1 MDQYKNICQRLSLRP
16 PQAESLRILTDI
28 MRWHEECGTDDA
40 LLQRIQQEYASVTSF
55 DRDFPSLCFALA
67 TGVGKTRLMGAFIA
81 WLHLERGLNDF
92 LVLAPNLTIY
102 EKLKTDFTAG
112 SPKYVFKG
120 IGELCRKPPYIITG
134 DDFETNPYARGALG
148 TLEEH
153 LRINIF
159 NIAKLTS
166 RDSKNCRLSKDDAR
180 RGLPRIRRLSEY
192 LGTSYFDY
200 LSGLDDLVLIMDESH
215 RYRAA
220 AGMETLNE
228 LHPLLGLELTAT
240 PQVEQG
246 KQSHRFGN
254 VIYEYPLSQAI
265 ADGFV
270 KEPAVVTRLDF
281 DPAQSTPEEIERI
294 KLEDG
299 LQVHENTRVA
309 LLTYAGDKNRPR
321 VKPFVLVI
329 AGDIEH
335 AQRLQEL
342 LEGPNVCEGRYK
354 GKVLIVHSKAKSGSE
369 GEEIIQRLLTVE
381 DPENPVEIVIH
392 VNMLKEGWDVTNLYT
407 IIPLRAAN
415 SRTLVEQSIGRGLR
429 LPYGQR
435 TGCDAVDRLNII
447 AHDRFQEII
456 DDAGKADSVFKKGLV
471 IGRDLPDTRLAAVTV
486 PSLAETVLGGEDAK
500 IDNVSAM
507 PDSPQESAPAHSPSP
522 QEEPLTLVQQTTRR
536 AAETFASERDKAIA
550 SRTLA
555 EIKRCE
561 SRKSS
566 AELRSPEM
574 QRRILQAVA
583 ASLPKEQLS
592 MLPASET
599 GAPTLAD
606 KVLAATEIYCA
617 LTIDIPRVIV
627 MPEGEVRSYY
637 DDFELDCSS
646 VNVQPVAE
654 AILVQHL
661 QSQRKEQL
669 QATLTFQTNQRLE
682 DCLVNALMDYVDID
696 YDQHAGRLY
705 TLASQLVQHLQ
716 SYLKTDDK
724 VRNVLQYYQRPLADL
739 IHTQLQ
745 QHFHLEAASYTAH
758 VSRGFT
764 ALQPCNYTVEKGT
777 PLRNVRDPLA
787 EGEKGNIRK
796 MLFTG
801 FAKALFPIMRFDSN
815 PERLFCL
822 VLENDAQV
830 VKWLRPAANG
840 FHIRYTNER
849 VYSPDF
855 VVQTTSDNWLCEV
868 KRRSDLDDTDVQDK
882 ARAAREWCRNASAH
896 TKENGG
902 NPWHYL
908 LMPHDIIKENMT
920 LSGLVNVC
928 SLNP

>member
-28 MRWHEECGTDDA
+28 MHWHEECGTDDA
-40 LLQRIQQEYASVTSF
+40 LLQRIQQAYASVTSF

-180 RGLPRIRRLSEY
+180 RSLPRIRRLSEY

-447 AHDRFQEII
+447 PTI
-456 DDAGKADSVFKKGLV
+456 V
-471 IGRDLPDTRLAAVTV
+471 
-486 PSLAETVLGGEDAK
+486 
-500 IDNVSAM
+500 
-507 PDSPQESAPAHSPSP
+507 
-522 QEEPLTLVQQTTRR
+522 
-536 AAETFASERDKAIA
+536 
-550 SRTLA
+550 
-555 EIKRCE
+555 
-561 SRKSS
+561 SRKS
-566 AELRSPEM
+566 LTM
-574 QRRILQAVA
+574 
-583 ASLPKEQLS
+583 
-592 MLPASET
+592 PARPIPYSR
-599 GAPTLAD
+599 
-606 KVLAATEIYCA
+606 KVLSSARICR
-617 LTIDIPRVIV
+617 IPVW
-627 MPEGEVRSYY
+627 P
-637 DDFELDCSS
+637 
-646 VNVQPVAE
+646 P
-654 AILVQHL
+654 
-661 QSQRKEQL
+661 
-669 QATLTFQTNQRLE
+669 
-682 DCLVNALMDYVDID
+682 
-696 YDQHAGRLY
+696 
-705 TLASQLVQHLQ
+705 
-716 SYLKTDDK
+716 
-724 VRNVLQYYQRPLADL
+724 
-739 IHTQLQ
+739 
-745 QHFHLEAASYTAH
+745 
-758 VSRGFT
+758 
-764 ALQPCNYTVEKGT
+764 
-777 PLRNVRDPLA
+777 
-787 EGEKGNIRK
+787 
-796 MLFTG
+796 
-801 FAKALFPIMRFDSN
+801 
-815 PERLFCL
+815 
-822 VLENDAQV
+822 
-830 VKWLRPAANG
+830 
-840 FHIRYTNER
+840 
-849 VYSPDF
+849 
-855 VVQTTSDNWLCEV
+855 
-868 KRRSDLDDTDVQDK
+868 
-882 ARAAREWCRNASAH
+882 
-896 TKENGG
+896 
-902 NPWHYL
+902 
-908 LMPHDIIKENMT
+908 
-920 LSGLVNVC
+920 
-928 SLNP
+928 

>member
-28 MRWHEECGTDDA
+28 MRWHEECATDAA
-40 LLQRIQQEYASVTSF
+40 LLKRIQQTYASVTSF

-120 IGELCRKPPYIITG
+120 IGELCRRPPYIITG
-134 DDFETNPYARGALG
+134 DDFEANPYARGSLG

-153 LRINIF
+153 LRVNIF
-159 NIAKLTS
+159 NIAKLTA
-166 RDSKNCRLSKDDAR
+166 RDAKACRLAKDDAR
-180 RGLPRIRRLSEY
+180 RSLPRIRRLSEY

-200 LSGLDDLVLIMDESH
+200 LSGLDNLVLIMDESH

-220 AGMETLNE
+220 AGMETIND

-246 KQSHRFGN
+246 KQSQRFGN
-254 VIYEYPLSQAI
+254 VIYEYPLAQAI

-309 LLTYAGDKNRPR
+309 LLTYAEDNNRPR

-335 AQRLQEL
+335 AQRLQAL

-354 GKVLIVHSKAKSGSE
+354 GKMLIVHSKAKSGSE

-471 IGRDLPDTRLAAVTV
+471 IGRDLPDTHLAAVTV
-486 PSLAETVLGGEDAK
+486 PSLAETMLGGKEAT
-500 IDNVSAM
+500 IDNTPAM
-507 PDSPQESAPAHSPSP
+507 PEVRQGPTPFPSS
-522 QEEPLTLVQQTTRR
+522 QEEPLTVVQQTSRR
-536 AAETFASERDKAIA
+536 AAETFVSERDKAIA

-561 SRKSS
+561 SRRSS
-566 AELRSPEM
+566 AALLSPAM
-574 QRRILQAVA
+574 QQRFLQAVA
-583 ASLPKEQLS
+583 VSLPKEQAS
-592 MLPASET
+592 MLPAPEA

-646 VNVQPVAE
+646 VTVQPVAE

-669 QATLTFQTNQRLE
+669 HTTLTFQTHQRLE
-682 DCLVNALMDYVDID
+682 DCLVSALMDYVDID
-696 YDQHAGRLY
+696 YDQHAGLLY
-705 TLASQLVQHLQ
+705 KLAGQMVRHLR
-716 SYLKTDDK
+716 SYLETDDK

-739 IHTQLQ
+739 IHMQLQ
-745 QHFHLEAASYTAH
+745 RHFHLEASSYTAH

-764 ALQPCNYTVEKGT
+764 ILQPCNYTVEKGT
-777 PLRNVRDPLA
+777 LPRNVRDPLA
-787 EGEKGNIRK
+787 EGEKANIRK

-801 FAKALFPIMRFDSN
+801 FTKALFPIMRFDSN
-815 PERLFCL
+815 PERVFCL

-855 VVQTTSDNWLCEV
+855 VVQTTSANWLCEV
-868 KRRSDLDDTDVQDK
+868 KRRSDLDDDDVRDK
-882 ARAAREWCRNASAH
+882 ARAAREWCRNASEH

-902 NPWHYL
+902 NPWCYL
-908 LMPHDIIKENMT
+908 LIPHDSIKENMT
-920 LSGLVNVC
+920 FSGLVNASSVN
-928 SLNP
+928 S

>member
-1 MDQYKNICQRLSLRP
+1 MDQFRNISQRLSLRA
-16 PQAESLRILTDI
+16 PQEESLRILTEI
-28 MRWHEECGTDDA
+28 MSWKDACADDA
-40 LLQRIQQEYASVTSF
+40 GLLQRIQQKYPAVTSF

-102 EKLKTDFTAG
+102 DKLKTDFTAG
-112 SPKYVFKG
+112 TRKYVFKG

-134 DDFETNPYARGALG
+134 DDFEANPYARGALA

-159 NIAKLTS
+159 NIAKLTD
-166 RDSKNCRLSKDDAR
+166 RDTKGNRLAKDDER
-180 RGLPRIRRLSEY
+180 RNLPRIRRLSEY

-215 RYRAA
+215 RYRAT
-220 AGMETLNE
+220 AGMKALNE
-228 LHPLLGLELTAT
+228 LRPLLGLELTAT

-246 KQSHRFGN
+246 KQSRRFGN
-254 VIYEYPLSQAI
+254 IVYEYPLARAI

-270 KEPAVVTRLDF
+270 KEPAVVTRSNF
-281 DPAQSTPEEIERI
+281 NPAQSTPAEIERI

-309 LLTYAGDKNRPR
+309 LLTYAGDRNRPK

-329 AGDIEH
+329 AEDIDH
-335 AQRLQEL
+335 AQRLREL
-342 LEGPNVCEGRYK
+342 LEGPDVCGGRYK
-354 GKVLIVHSKAKSGSE
+354 GKVLIVHSRAKSGSE
-369 GEEIIQRLLTVE
+369 GEENIQLLLTVE

-429 LPYGQR
+429 LPYGRR
-435 TGCDAVDRLNII
+435 TGCEAVDRLNII

-486 PSLAETVLGGEDAK
+486 PSLADTALGGTEARIDETPVPPQARPDTDA
-500 IDNVSAM
+500 
-507 PDSPQESAPAHSPSP
+507 PQTAAGKDAPP
-522 QEEPLTLVQQTTRR
+522 TLVQETTRR
-536 AAETFASERDKAIA
+536 AAATFTSERDKLIA
-550 SRTLA
+550 ARTLA

-561 SRKSS
+561 SRKGS
-566 AELRSPEM
+566 AELKSREM

-583 ASLPKEQLS
+583 AELSPVQARLVPEKGEPSLAE
-592 MLPASET
+592 
-599 GAPTLAD
+599 

-627 MPEGEVRSYY
+627 TPEGEVHGCY
-637 DDFELDCSS
+637 DDFDLDCGS
-646 VNVQPVAE
+646 VNLQPVDE
-654 AILVQHL
+654 EILIHHL
-661 QSQRKEQL
+661 QSQHKDYLKGAR
-669 QATLTFQTNQRLE
+669 TFAKDQRLE
-682 DCLVNALMDYVDID
+682 DYLISALMDYTDID
-696 YDQHAGRLY
+696 YDRHADLLYRL
-705 TLASQLVQHLQ
+705 AEQLVRHLL
-716 SYLKTDDK
+716 SYLPTEDEA
-724 VRNVLQYYQRPLADL
+724 RNVLQYYQRSLAEL
-739 IHTQLQ
+739 IHGQLR
-745 QHFHLEAASYTAH
+745 QHFHLGATAYKAH

-764 ALQPCNYTVEKGT
+764 VLQPYNYTVEKGT
-777 PLRNVRDPLA
+777 QPRHFRTPLA
-787 EGEKGNIRK
+787 EGERRDIRK
-796 MLFTG
+796 MLFNG

-815 PERLFCL
+815 PERLFCI
-822 VLENDAQV
+822 VLENDGQV
-830 VKWLRPAANG
+830 VKWLRPAING
-840 FHIRYTNER
+840 VPIRYTNER
-849 VYSPDF
+849 VYTPDF
-855 VVQTTSDNWLCEV
+855 VVQTTSENWLCEV
-868 KRRSDLDDTDVQDK
+868 KRRSDLDDAEVRDK
-882 ARAAREWCRNASAH
+882 ARAAREWCESASEH

-902 NPWHYL
+902 NPWRYL
-908 LMPHDIIKENMT
+908 LIPHDIIQENMT
-920 LSGLVNVC
+920 LSGLANAC
-928 SLNP
+928 SLNQ

>member
-28 MRWHEECGTDDA
+28 MRWHEECATDAA
-40 LLQRIQQEYASVTSF
+40 LLKRIQQTYASVTSF

-120 IGELCRKPPYIITG
+120 IGELCRRPPYIITG
-134 DDFETNPYARGALG
+134 DDFEANPYARGSLG

-153 LRINIF
+153 LRVNIF
-159 NIAKLTS
+159 NIAKLTA
-166 RDSKNCRLSKDDAR
+166 RDAKACRLAKDDAR
-180 RGLPRIRRLSEY
+180 RSLPRIRRLSEY

-200 LSGLDDLVLIMDESH
+200 LSGLDNLVLIMDESH

-220 AGMETLNE
+220 AGMETIND

-246 KQSHRFGN
+246 KQSQRFGN
-254 VIYEYPLSQAI
+254 VIYEYPLAQAI

-309 LLTYAGDKNRPR
+309 LLTYAEDNNRPR

-335 AQRLQEL
+335 AQRLQAL

-354 GKVLIVHSKAKSGSE
+354 GKMLIVHSKAKSGSE

-471 IGRDLPDTRLAAVTV
+471 IGRDLPDTRLAAVMV
-486 PSLAETVLGGEDAK
+486 PSLAETMLGGKEAT
-500 IDNVSAM
+500 IDNTPAM
-507 PDSPQESAPAHSPSP
+507 PEVRQEPTPFPSS
-522 QEEPLTLVQQTTRR
+522 QEEPLTVVQQTSRR
-536 AAETFASERDKAIA
+536 AAETFVSERDKAIA

-561 SRKSS
+561 SRRSS
-566 AELRSPEM
+566 AALLSPAM
-574 QRRILQAVA
+574 QQRFLQAVA
-583 ASLPKEQLS
+583 VSLPKEQAS
-592 MLPASET
+592 MLPAPEA

-646 VNVQPVAE
+646 VTVQPVAE

-669 QATLTFQTNQRLE
+669 HTTLTFQTHQRLE
-682 DCLVNALMDYVDID
+682 DCLVSALMDYVDID
-696 YDQHAGRLY
+696 YDQHAGLLY
-705 TLASQLVQHLQ
+705 KLAGQMVRHLR
-716 SYLKTDDK
+716 SYLETDDK

-739 IHTQLQ
+739 IHMQLQ
-745 QHFHLEAASYTAH
+745 RHFHLEASSYTAH

-764 ALQPCNYTVEKGT
+764 ILQSCNYTVEKGT
-777 PLRNVRDPLA
+777 LPRNVRDPLA
-787 EGEKGNIRK
+787 EGEKANIRK

-801 FAKALFPIMRFDSN
+801 FTKALFPIMRFDSN
-815 PERLFCL
+815 PERVFCL

-855 VVQTTSDNWLCEV
+855 VVQTTSANWLCEV
-868 KRRSDLDDTDVQDK
+868 KRRSDLDDDDVRDK
-882 ARAAREWCRNASAH
+882 ARAAREWCRNASEH

-902 NPWHYL
+902 NPWCYL
-908 LMPHDIIKENMT
+908 LIPHDSIKENMT
-920 LSGLVNVC
+920 FSGLVNASSVN
-928 SLNP
+928 S